1 MSSRAGDAASTATSD
16 VDAPESGEPVRRRP
30 PGVSCPGRGP
40 RRACA
45 GSAAGVIVPQAIFLE
60 GFLGVGVGVALA
72 LIVPRLRGLL
82 AVAVVGFAVGAVVYT
97 IVRQATQH
105 FPSGAW
111 PMHFE
116 EANELVWMA
125 IVFLGADAVVEV
137 VRRLR
142 R

>member
-1 MSSRAGDAASTATSD
+1 VSSAAASAGATTD
-16 VDAPESGEPVRRRP
+16 VDAPELVSPFGDDRPLSPVLATVLAAVC
-30 PGVSCPGRGP
+30 GL
-40 RRACA
+40 
-45 GSAAGVIVPQAIFLE
+45 AAGVLVPQAIFLE

-82 AVAVVGFAVGAVVYT
+82 AVAVVGFAGSAVVYT
-97 IVRQATQH
+97 LVRQATQH

-116 EANELVWMA
+116 DANELVWMA
-125 IVFLGADAVVEV
+125 IVILGADAVIEV